1 MFNWIYPYFCTFN
14 QNFLLVLY
22 QLENF
27 SMYSQKMFPLLMTM
41 MHVENNM
48 KYRVK
53 NDVNRHDK
61 NDSYAYAKHVQK
73 LIYVKY

>member
-1 MFNWIYPYFCTFN
+1 
-14 QNFLLVLY
+14 
-22 QLENF
+22 
-27 SMYSQKMFPLLMTM
+27 M

-53 NDVNRHDK
+53 NYIIRHDK

-73 LIYVKY
+73 VIYVKY